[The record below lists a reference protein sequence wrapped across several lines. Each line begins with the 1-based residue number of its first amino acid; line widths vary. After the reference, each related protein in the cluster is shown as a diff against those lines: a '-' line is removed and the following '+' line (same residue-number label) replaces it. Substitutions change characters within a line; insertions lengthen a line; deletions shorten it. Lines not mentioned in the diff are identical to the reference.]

1 MYENNFFSE
10 NKKDKED
17 KINKL
22 FEEQNI
28 YDELNIE
35 QYYLSLKRKLLF
47 SEELKKDFQTL
58 QLILNI
64 FLFKSYSL
72 IKNFQETRI
81 LKKEIFILL
90 KNHDAFRYFLYNNGI
105 DDNTLFKII
114 PHLKYKHFIK
124 DRIICKEGDDSLCMY
139 FILSGRISIMK
150 GTNKLIQIKEINEK
164 ENFGQWDIIYHRKRK
179 FSYYA
184 SEDCHILI
192 IDKYILRKYLQE
204 KLIKGEDELK
214 TFTTKF
220 LQNNEINALFRIERV
235 IQNMKLLYY
244 RKGEIIYKEGEE
256 NTNIYLI
263 YKGETKLVKKIENGE
278 FNYVENLN
286 DNILKIQEK
295 AKNLNYK
302 KLITNEVIE
311 KNIESEKAKINNNT
325 KKSLME
331 NSEYKT
337 LAILG
342 KGNVGGLEISTGIKN
357 KKYTMIANCDYTTI
371 IKIELI
377 YIKDNINRFLLNLLP
392 LFIKLEK
399 EIHSRFKR
407 IIKMDNRIQSNNS
420 LKNNDIDNFDLLD
433 NNKEYINEIKK
444 INKKFDVNEGGFI
457 KMNNLNIN
465 LNVSKN
471 KLKEQLMKSNKKFLE
486 INKLVNNYN
495 IGKEYIKYKEVKMFR
510 KNNIKNYLDNNNIP
524 YITSKTY
531 NHKKIYAKK
540 NMSQKYFAEKTLKNF
555 NIVIENYRKR
565 NEFFNINLLNPQLI
579 KTEKSEEKKGNINNE
594 DNKLLKEIIVLDKKK
609 LNKIEEYKNKRNYET
624 SKKKNKY
631 KKRVNSALLINKYN
645 TFDYERK
652 NKMIIINKYILRK
665 LFAKNMIK
673 KKKIKSLEFNF
684 YSNSDK
690 RILYY
695 NTGKYDMPFVS
706 NLISD

>member
-124 DRIICKEGDDSLCMY
+124 DRIICKEGDDSLFMY

-150 GTNKLIQIKEINEK
+150 GTNKLIQVKEINEK

-214 TFTTKF
+214 TFITKF

-302 KLITNEVIE
+302 KLITNKVIE
-311 KNIESEKAKINNNT
+311 KNIENEKAKINNNT

-407 IIKMDNRIQSNNS
+407 IIKMDNGIQSNNS

-565 NEFFNINLLNPQLI
+565 NEFFNTT
-579 KTEKSEEKKGNINNE
+579 K
-594 DNKLLKEIIVLDKKK
+594 
-609 LNKIEEYKNKRNYET
+609 
-624 SKKKNKY
+624 
-631 KKRVNSALLINKYN
+631 
-645 TFDYERK
+645 
-652 NKMIIINKYILRK
+652 
-665 LFAKNMIK
+665 
-673 KKKIKSLEFNF
+673 FNHF
-684 YSNSDK
+684 
-690 RILYY
+690 
-695 NTGKYDMPFVS
+695 
-706 NLISD
+706 

>member
-124 DRIICKEGDDSLCMY
+124 DRIICKEGDDSLFMY

-150 GTNKLIQIKEINEK
+150 GTNKLIQVKEINEK

-214 TFTTKF
+214 TFITKF

-302 KLITNEVIE
+302 I
-311 KNIESEKAKINNNT
+311 
-325 KKSLME
+325 
-331 NSEYKT
+331 
-337 LAILG
+337 
-342 KGNVGGLEISTGIKN
+342 
-357 KKYTMIANCDYTTI
+357 
-371 IKIELI
+371 
-377 YIKDNINRFLLNLLP
+377 
-392 LFIKLEK
+392 
-399 EIHSRFKR
+399 
-407 IIKMDNRIQSNNS
+407 
-420 LKNNDIDNFDLLD
+420 
-433 NNKEYINEIKK
+433 
-444 INKKFDVNEGGFI
+444 
-457 KMNNLNIN
+457 
-465 LNVSKN
+465 
-471 KLKEQLMKSNKKFLE
+471 LMKTK
-486 INKLVNNYN
+486 
-495 IGKEYIKYKEVKMFR
+495 
-510 KNNIKNYLDNNNIP
+510 
-524 YITSKTY
+524 
-531 NHKKIYAKK
+531 
-540 NMSQKYFAEKTLKNF
+540 
-555 NIVIENYRKR
+555 
-565 NEFFNINLLNPQLI
+565 
-579 KTEKSEEKKGNINNE
+579 
-594 DNKLLKEIIVLDKKK
+594 
-609 LNKIEEYKNKRNYET
+609 
-624 SKKKNKY
+624 
-631 KKRVNSALLINKYN
+631 
-645 TFDYERK
+645 
-652 NKMIIINKYILRK
+652 
-665 LFAKNMIK
+665 
-673 KKKIKSLEFNF
+673 
-684 YSNSDK
+684 
-690 RILYY
+690 
-695 NTGKYDMPFVS
+695 
-706 NLISD
+706 

>member
-1 MYENNFFSE
+1 
-10 NKKDKED
+10 
-17 KINKL
+17 
-22 FEEQNI
+22 
-28 YDELNIE
+28 
-35 QYYLSLKRKLLF
+35 
-47 SEELKKDFQTL
+47 
-58 QLILNI
+58 
-64 FLFKSYSL
+64 
-72 IKNFQETRI
+72 
-81 LKKEIFILL
+81 
-90 KNHDAFRYFLYNNGI
+90 
-105 DDNTLFKII
+105 
-114 PHLKYKHFIK
+114 
-124 DRIICKEGDDSLCMY
+124 
-139 FILSGRISIMK
+139 MK

-214 TFTTKF
+214 TFITKF

-302 KLITNEVIE
+302 ILITNEVIE
-311 KNIESEKAKINNNT
+311 KNKESEKAKINNNT

-407 IIKMDNRIQSNNS
+407 IIKIDNRI
-420 LKNNDIDNFDLLD
+420 K
-433 NNKEYINEIKK
+433 
-444 INKKFDVNEGGFI
+444 
-457 KMNNLNIN
+457 
-465 LNVSKN
+465 
-471 KLKEQLMKSNKKFLE
+471 
-486 INKLVNNYN
+486 
-495 IGKEYIKYKEVKMFR
+495 
-510 KNNIKNYLDNNNIP
+510 
-524 YITSKTY
+524 
-531 NHKKIYAKK
+531 
-540 NMSQKYFAEKTLKNF
+540 
-555 NIVIENYRKR
+555 
-565 NEFFNINLLNPQLI
+565 
-579 KTEKSEEKKGNINNE
+579 
-594 DNKLLKEIIVLDKKK
+594 
-609 LNKIEEYKNKRNYET
+609 
-624 SKKKNKY
+624 
-631 KKRVNSALLINKYN
+631 
-645 TFDYERK
+645 
-652 NKMIIINKYILRK
+652 
-665 LFAKNMIK
+665 
-673 KKKIKSLEFNF
+673 
-684 YSNSDK
+684 
-690 RILYY
+690 
-695 NTGKYDMPFVS
+695 
-706 NLISD
+706 

>member
-22 FEEQNI
+22 FEEQNK

-407 IIKMDNRIQSNNS
+407 IIKMSNIIQSNNS
-420 LKNNDIDNFDLLD
+420 LKNNDIDNFDLLN

-609 LNKIEEYKNKRNYET
+609 LNNIEEYKNKRNYET
-624 SKKKNKY
+624 SKK
-631 KKRVNSALLINKYN
+631 RIN
-645 TFDYERK
+645 
-652 NKMIIINKYILRK
+652 
-665 LFAKNMIK
+665 IK
-673 KKKIKSLEFNF
+673 KE
-684 YSNSDK
+684 
-690 RILYY
+690 
-695 NTGKYDMPFVS
+695 
-706 NLISD
+706 